1 MKKLLLFILPVCV
14 FSKDVSIGSWKNYLS
29 YNSGS
34 FLCEA
39 NDKIYCVASNGL
51 YYVDK
56 EESTINRLSKTTGLS
71 DISVNKIAY
80 NEELNV
86 LIVVYNNC
94 NIDLIKN
101 GVITN
106 ISDIKRKE
114 IAGIK
119 EIKNIDLNGNIA
131 YLSSTFGLILLDL
144 EKKEIKDT
152 YNIGDSNGLYDVNA
166 CSFLG
171 DSIYAATTNG
181 VFVAYLNSPLLS
193 DYNNWSKLNINET
206 RYDDLLVFNNQL
218 VGDFFDSV
226 VSISSNNER
235 LLTVEKEKII
245 ISSANQGD
253 DILASDYFISLKYA
267 IIDSEEKIWIADSVN
282 GLLKFTYNEF
292 EARLVPEGPV
302 RNEIYSLEFQEEKLY
317 QCHGGHANFGI
328 NALINDGVSVKNKYD
343 EWVNFDRYDLG
354 NCRDVL
360 EVAVYKGSEFYA
372 SWYHGISEMKD
383 GTHVT
388 KYGFA
393 NTGGALDTTY
403 YSNNRIRISDIKFDD
418 NGNMWALSSEVNHP
432 LAVKT
437 RQGDWYS
444 FNIGLNQVDL
454 FLDDLLI
461 DDYNQKWGVLAR
473 GNGLFVYNDNNTI
486 SDLSDDEYKKINT
499 SVGSGNLPSMQTYCV
514 EKDFNGEVWVGT
526 DKGVAVFYNPEA
538 VFTGFNFDSEQI
550 LITEGDYGQ
559 YLLSEERVKCIY
571 IDGANRKWIGTEKS
585 GIFLLSENGQ
595 EEILHF
601 TEENSPLLS
610 NNIVDITMNNESGE
624 VFIGTSKGLISYRS
638 DATKG
643 VTTQSSTEV
652 FPNPVHE
659 NYYGPIAIR
668 GLINNAFVKITD
680 IAGDIVYQTTANGGQ
695 AIWNGLNKNN
705 EKAST
710 GVYLVFS
717 TDELGN
723 ETMVSKILLIK

>member
-14 FSKDVSIGSWKNYLS
+14 FSQDVSIGSWKNYLS

-39 NDKIYCVASNGL
+39 NDKVYCVASSGL

-80 NEELNV
+80 NEELNI
-86 LIVVYNNC
+86 LIIVYNNC

-101 GVITN
+101 GIITN

-114 IAGIK
+114 IAGTK

-152 YNIGDSNGLYDVNA
+152 YNIGDSNGIYDVNA

-181 VFVAYLNSPLLS
+181 VFAAYLNSPLLS

-218 VGDFFDSV
+218 IGDFFDSV
-226 VSISSNNER
+226 VSISSNNET

-245 ISSANQGD
+245 ISSANQD
-253 DILASDYFISLKYA
+253 DDVLTSDYFITLKYA

-282 GLLKFTYNEF
+282 GLLKFSSNEF
-292 EARLVPEGPV
+292 EARLVPEGPI

-328 NALINDGVSVKNKYD
+328 NALINDGVSIKNKYD

-418 NGNMWALSSEVNHP
+418 NGNMWALSSEVNRP

-437 RQGDWYS
+437 REGDWYS
-444 FNIGLNQVDL
+444 FSIGLNQVDL

-486 SDLSDDEYKKINT
+486 SDLS
-499 SVGSGNLPSMQTYCV
+499 
-514 EKDFNGEVWVGT
+514 
-526 DKGVAVFYNPEA
+526 
-538 VFTGFNFDSEQI
+538 
-550 LITEGDYGQ
+550 
-559 YLLSEERVKCIY
+559 
-571 IDGANRKWIGTEKS
+571 
-585 GIFLLSENGQ
+585 
-595 EEILHF
+595 
-601 TEENSPLLS
+601 
-610 NNIVDITMNNESGE
+610 
-624 VFIGTSKGLISYRS
+624 
-638 DATKG
+638 
-643 VTTQSSTEV
+643 
-652 FPNPVHE
+652 
-659 NYYGPIAIR
+659 
-668 GLINNAFVKITD
+668 
-680 IAGDIVYQTTANGGQ
+680 
-695 AIWNGLNKNN
+695 WNGYNIIC
-705 EKAST
+705 
-710 GVYLVFS
+710 F
-717 TDELGN
+717 GN
-723 ETMVSKILLIK
+723 GRDF

>member
-14 FSKDVSIGSWKNYLS
+14 FSQDVRIGSWKNYLS

-39 NDKIYCVASNGL
+39 NDKVYCVASNGL

-101 GVITN
+101 GIITN

-114 IAGIK
+114 IAGTK

-152 YNIGDSNGLYDVNA
+152 YNIGDSNGIYDVNA

-181 VFVAYLNSPLLS
+181 VFAAYLNSPLLS

-226 VSISSNNER
+226 VSISSNNEKF
-235 LLTVEKEKII
+235 LTVEKEKII
-245 ISSANQGD
+245 ISSANQD
-253 DILASDYFISLKYA
+253 DDVLSSEYFINLKYA
-267 IIDSEEKIWIADSVN
+267 IIDREEKIWIADSVN
-282 GLLKFTYNEF
+282 GLLKFSSNEF

-354 NCRDVL
+354 NCRDIL

-372 SWYHGISEMKD
+372 SWYHGISEMKE

-444 FNIGLNQVDL
+444 FSIGLNQVDL

-585 GIFLLSENGQ
+585 GVFLLSENGQ

-668 GLINNAFVKITD
+668 GLVNNAFVKITD

>member
-14 FSKDVSIGSWKNYLS
+14 FSQDVSIGSWKNYLS

-80 NEELNV
+80 NEELSV

-101 GVITN
+101 GIITN

-114 IAGIK
+114 IAGTK

-152 YNIGDSNGLYDVNA
+152 YNIGDSNGIYDVNA

-181 VFVAYLNSPLLS
+181 VFAAYLNSPLLS

-253 DILASDYFISLKYA
+253 DILTSDYFISLKYA

-282 GLLKFTYNEF
+282 GLLKFSSNEF

-328 NALINDGVSVKNKYD
+328 NALINDGVSIKNKYD

-437 RQGDWYS
+437 RQGDWHS
-444 FNIGLNQVDL
+444 FSIGLNQVDL

-610 NNIVDITMNNESGE
+610 NNIVDITINNESGE

-643 VTTQSSTEV
+643 ETTQSSTEV

-668 GLINNAFVKITD
+668 GLVNNAFVKITD

>member
-245 ISSANQGD
+245 ISSANQVD